1 MLPRCFPRSFHRR
14 FQGLL
19 GEGAPRG
26 RAALER
32 GVPGAPISQRRETR
46 HRLSGDLAAD
56 GDLALLE
63 WMGRDGWMDGDFSP
77 AMVMIFY
84 V

>member
-1 MLPRCFPRSFHRR
+1 M
-14 FQGLL
+14 
-19 GEGAPRG
+19 
-26 RAALER
+26 
-32 GVPGAPISQRRETR
+32 PGAPISQRRETR

>member
-1 MLPRCFPRSFHRR
+1 
-14 FQGLL
+14 
-19 GEGAPRG
+19 
-26 RAALER
+26 
-32 GVPGAPISQRRETR
+32 
-46 HRLSGDLAAD
+46 
-56 GDLALLE
+56 LALLE